1 MDKQEL
7 NENSWKNDPITKAR
21 TVANIVSNGID
32 AGNYSELNDQL
43 MELQDVGDTREQ
55 YVFEHPEINLLHA
68 QMVSCIS
75 MSIIYALLLIMVV
88 SVFFLSVGF
97 RIYAGIGSVA
107 ITLILVGNIIWYIR
121 LNSKKKFYTR
131 YEVYYKVLHFK
142 SIELVTDLAAFS
154 KELEKNVINDLKRAT
169 EDKLIPQGHFVMEQD
184 VFMVSDQVLEKY
196 QEKKSTYD
204 RYFKRILDERRRML
218 ERTADMAKVMK
229 KGEYYIE
236 KIQESKSIIKDKNIS
251 QILDKMDGLV
261 QMIFYELDVYPQQLE
276 KLGLFL
282 NYYLPTTDKL
292 LEAYIDADSK
302 QIKGK
307 NLTKT
312 KKEIERTLGSINDAF
327 ERTLDKFYQEKEI
340 DIAGEIAALEIMMQQ
355 ER

>member
-1 MDKQEL
+1 
-7 NENSWKNDPITKAR
+7 
-21 TVANIVSNGID
+21 
-32 AGNYSELNDQL
+32 
-43 MELQDVGDTREQ
+43 
-55 YVFEHPEINLLHA
+55 
-68 QMVSCIS
+68 
-75 MSIIYALLLIMVV
+75 
-88 SVFFLSVGF
+88 
-97 RIYAGIGSVA
+97 
-107 ITLILVGNIIWYIR
+107 
-121 LNSKKKFYTR
+121 
-131 YEVYYKVLHFK
+131 
-142 SIELVTDLAAFS
+142 
-154 KELEKNVINDLKRAT
+154 
-169 EDKLIPQGHFVMEQD
+169 
-184 VFMVSDQVLEKY
+184 
-196 QEKKSTYD
+196 
-204 RYFKRILDERRRML
+204 
-218 ERTADMAKVMK
+218 MK

>member
-7 NENSWKNDPITKAR
+7 NETSWKNDPITKAR

-184 VFMVSDQVLEKY
+184 VFMVSDQVFEKY

>member
-1 MDKQEL
+1 M
-7 NENSWKNDPITKAR
+7 
-21 TVANIVSNGID
+21 
-32 AGNYSELNDQL
+32 
-43 MELQDVGDTREQ
+43 
-55 YVFEHPEINLLHA
+55 H
-68 QMVSCIS
+68 
-75 MSIIYALLLIMVV
+75 
-88 SVFFLSVGF
+88 
-97 RIYAGIGSVA
+97 
-107 ITLILVGNIIWYIR
+107 
-121 LNSKKKFYTR
+121 
-131 YEVYYKVLHFK
+131 
-142 SIELVTDLAAFS
+142 
-154 KELEKNVINDLKRAT
+154 
-169 EDKLIPQGHFVMEQD
+169 
-184 VFMVSDQVLEKY
+184 
-196 QEKKSTYD
+196 
-204 RYFKRILDERRRML
+204 
-218 ERTADMAKVMK
+218 DMAKVMK

-251 QILDKMDGLV
+251 HILDKMDGLV

-307 NLTKT
+307 NLIKT